1 MVDVII
7 GIEWLDTA
15 AAMEEREASEM
26 AQKYI
31 ELNLTGIG
39 FGIDLRDQL

>member
-1 MVDVII
+1 VVRY
-7 GIEWLDTA
+7 GGGG
-15 AAMEEREASEM
+15 EERGIRDGT
-26 AQKYI
+26 KTI